1 MRDLYARLQWQAQGH
16 YAWCSRNETMS
27 SVKFIK
33 FLNLKISWRAIVFIK
48 FVILLF
54 NNSQ

>member
-16 YAWCSRNETMS
+16 YAWYSRNETMS

-33 FLNLKISWRAIVFIK
+33 FLSLKISWRAIVFIK